1 MQNTKTILAAVI
13 ALIIGFAAGIAVAPF
28 ISPATQAKGR
38 QLPEEIPIGGLF
50 ALSGPLSSYGNRHKA
65 AVQLAIEDINK
76 YVQEL
81 GLNVKFKLIDMD
93 TKVSKEQALAS
104 IQNLAA
110 QGVKVVVGPL
120 ASSEVAAVKD
130 FADQN
135 KIVVISHSSTA
146 VTLAIPND
154 FIFRFVP
161 TDKYQ
166 ARALALLAKKLG
178 LSKVAVIYRGDEWGT
193 GLYQLFEQEFTA
205 MGGGVKAIK
214 YDPESKELSAEVR
227 QLSDI
232 VKSMGQGAGVLAIC
246 FENDGVAILT
256 AAKNDPVL
264 TNVPWMGTD
273 GLALS
278 SKVIQNAGD
287 AAVSLGGVYS
297 TIFTPPK
304 SSKYESFRR
313 RMKEITGEEPD
324 SYSYNIYDATWVAA
338 LAILEAGTY
347 DGEIIQ
353 KILPDVASRYFGV
366 SGWTLLNENGDRV
379 GGDYVIYKVVQ
390 KDGGYSWTV
399 AGYYRISLDKVELT
413 GE

>member
-13 ALIIGFAAGIAVAPF
+13 ALIIGFAAGIAIAPL

-120 ASSEVAAVKD
+120 ASSEVAAIKD

-154 FIFRFVP
+154 FVFRFVP

-166 ARALALLAKKLG
+166 AKALALLAKKLG

-205 MGGGVKAIK
+205 MGGEVKAIK

-227 QLSDI
+227 QLADI

-246 FENDGVAILT
+246 FEDDGVAILI

-304 SSKYESFRR
+304 SSKYEAFRR
-313 RMKEITGEEPD
+313 RMRERTGEEPD

-390 KDGGYSWTV
+390 KDGGYGWAV